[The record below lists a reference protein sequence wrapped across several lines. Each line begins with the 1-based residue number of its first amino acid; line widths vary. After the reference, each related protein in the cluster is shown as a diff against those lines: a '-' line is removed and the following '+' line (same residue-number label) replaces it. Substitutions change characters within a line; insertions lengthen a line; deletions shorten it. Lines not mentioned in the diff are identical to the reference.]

1 MRKTL
6 GRKTEFWS
14 AAEFWKHADNQVVGQ
29 IFFPSTKT
37 IDVYKL
43 EFNEANIL
51 LLLSFTMC
59 CMCNWLSALM
69 CMMLPYCYKIRLT
82 NA

>member
-51 LLLSFTMC
+51 LLPSFTMC

-69 CMMLPYCYKIRLT
+69 CMMLPYKIRLT